1 MSLESKNECEIL
13 VILALNNCKRL
24 PDPHSSARLRMA
36 TQSSIFKHNR
46 FLWCPRGWKLGLG
59 KQETHGPPAL
69 KEGALK
75 GPQCIRKQEGCGVT
89 D

>member
-1 MSLESKNECEIL
+1 MNAKIL
-13 VILALNNCKRL
+13 AILALSNCKRL
-24 PDPHSSARLRMA
+24 PHSLARLRMA
-36 TQSSIFKHNR
+36 TQSPIFKHNR

-59 KQETHGPPAL
+59 KQGTHGPPTL